1 LKVGVDNPG
10 DQLANVVGEK
20 SSVKLGPLDVSLRPF
35 VALVERFVPNQR
47 LSSSLHRTGNR
58 LTLLAQMPR
67 MERNWRVV
75 RDLPAVASED
85 EQARA
90 LTAMKEEL
98 VNRVCTAV
106 VQTGSPRWEAVKR
119 FSDGLRE
126 YRRTLSS
133 DTGKELH
140 LRHAE
145 EGFRA
150 ARSIDRDF
158 ARCSYNLG
166 VVYRQRGRID
176 SAKAAFE
183 RALEEDPAHADAAH
197 ALAAIYLAEG
207 SSNPQKGAPAR
218 SLEFAER
225 AIALAPR
232 DIRGWNIKGNV
243 WRRLQAA
250 PDSGAAWRS
259 CLSFHETAAALAWR
273 ALCGAARRGQPLDA
287 ASKALAIPFADLAYV
302 HSQLGRRRRAARIL
316 RQAIWRQPDAS
327 LCFGLGTVL
336 ASGARSHSDLKAA
349 LAAFRGAAHRS
360 RSRAERVSCHAWAAE
375 TLARM
380 AVLNGGR
387 ENPELRSMALQ
398 AYEDALFSPSH
409 LDQEARE
416 KLSEACRRLGDAH
429 REQIIERLTAV
440 HDAIEPK
447 HGEDPWSRLQR
458 IRLAARASRSTLASI
473 PEAAKVVVWTRAMFA
488 IEIGAALQGI
498 NPGRTQRLL
507 RHGVSQL
514 IEHYQETL
522 DSAQKALGEVLL
534 DRSKFIEALNWAKV
548 GSELNPF
555 SAEAAYQ
562 LGLAHARLA
571 DYDQAERFLQRS
583 LALDPSN
590 VAALDNIG
598 LASWSRGALS
608 ANRADRRSEFHKVI
622 RTFTEAIE
630 FAKDDNKR
638 GWLHFW
644 LGQFHDDVL
653 EYESAAEHFA
663 MAKALGAFSIE
674 CSLWLAILCIKQDSF
689 SLAEA
694 HLREAFAKIV
704 EAGRQA
710 RKASSAGRRRRGGS
724 AKLIVEWLQAPG
736 YFSERLIPT
745 GYFLL
750 TINLYLAQVFA
761 EGGRDIARARRRLR
775 FVERH
780 RNLLGA
786 RPKKAD
792 SDTYRAFVDQWR
804 DIAARY
810 EDFLGWVDF
819 LDDRPR
825 QARTHIETAIK
836 IRVDPMSLCHLARVH
851 LDHGATD
858 QALDCCERARA
869 ADISGTWS
877 ARIAR
882 IETEAGRPRTSHPS

>member
-1 LKVGVDNPG
+1 MGASMLWRLGWFRWTAYFAARSVGKVKRTLGSGWCAHAIGLAAVAAAVAGLWRLKSGPQGDPRTLISWTFAAEAVVGYVLLWLIVRAYRRRQRLVIQLTVNHAGKEFDNFAAGLAADLANHLGQLGELYKTIDEANPPAPIGKGGAGISDLKVGVDNPG

-98 VNRVCTAV
+98 VYRVCTAV

-207 SSNPQKGAPAR
+207 SSNPQKGALAR

-316 RQAIWRQPDAS
+316 P
-327 LCFGLGTVL
+327 
-336 ASGARSHSDLKAA
+336 
-349 LAAFRGAAHRS
+349 AHRG
-360 RSRAERVSCHAWAAE
+360 RWGDRGGVRQRPPRRHAVGADG
-375 TLARM
+375 LDL
-380 AVLNGGR
+380 VGG
-387 ENPELRSMALQ
+387 E
-398 AYEDALFSPSH
+398 
-409 LDQEARE
+409 
-416 KLSEACRRLGDAH
+416 CG
-429 REQIIERLTAV
+429 V
-440 HDAIEPK
+440 
-447 HGEDPWSRLQR
+447 G
-458 IRLAARASRSTLASI
+458 
-473 PEAAKVVVWTRAMFA
+473 
-488 IEIGAALQGI
+488 
-498 NPGRTQRLL
+498 LL
-507 RHGVSQL
+507 RTVSRR
-514 IEHYQETL
+514 
-522 DSAQKALGEVLL
+522 AL
-534 DRSKFIEALNWAKV
+534 
-548 GSELNPF
+548 P
-555 SAEAAYQ
+555 
-562 LGLAHARLA
+562 
-571 DYDQAERFLQRS
+571 
-583 LALDPSN
+583 
-590 VAALDNIG
+590 
-598 LASWSRGALS
+598 
-608 ANRADRRSEFHKVI
+608 RADR
-622 RTFTEAIE
+622 T
-630 FAKDDNKR
+630 
-638 GWLHFW
+638 
-644 LGQFHDDVL
+644 
-653 EYESAAEHFA
+653 
-663 MAKALGAFSIE
+663 
-674 CSLWLAILCIKQDSF
+674 
-689 SLAEA
+689 
-694 HLREAFAKIV
+694 
-704 EAGRQA
+704 
-710 RKASSAGRRRRGGS
+710 
-724 AKLIVEWLQAPG
+724 
-736 YFSERLIPT
+736 
-745 GYFLL
+745 
-750 TINLYLAQVFA
+750 
-761 EGGRDIARARRRLR
+761 
-775 FVERH
+775 
-780 RNLLGA
+780 GA
-786 RPKKAD
+786 R
-792 SDTYRAFVDQWR
+792 
-804 DIAARY
+804 
-810 EDFLGWVDF
+810 
-819 LDDRPR
+819 
-825 QARTHIETAIK
+825 
-836 IRVDPMSLCHLARVH
+836 
-851 LDHGATD
+851 
-858 QALDCCERARA
+858 
-869 ADISGTWS
+869 
-877 ARIAR
+877 
-882 IETEAGRPRTSHPS
+882 